1 MTVSQPTLTV
11 IAGPNSAGKSTFTRA
26 TQEALRVP
34 IIDPDSIAMQLRPD
48 NAEAAALAGGKQAIK
63 RARAYLDNNQSVAV
77 ETTLSGNTYLRM
89 MVEAK
94 SKGWQVNLIYVGV
107 DNVQISI
114 ERVAQRVAA
123 GGHNV
128 SKEDIRRR
136 YTRSL
141 TNLKIAIQQADYTS
155 IFDNSAR
162 VGYRKILTI
171 AAGRIT
177 EHARRLPEWI
187 IAALPQEF
195 IEPNENQSTELD

>member
-11 IAGPNSAGKSTFTRA
+11 IAGPNGAGKSTFTRA

-34 IIDPDSIAMQLRPD
+34 VIDPDSEARQLRPD
-48 NAEAAALAGGKQAIK
+48 NPEAAAIAGGKQAIK
-63 RARAYLDNNQSVAV
+63 RARVYLDNSQSFAV

-89 MVEAK
+89 MVEVK
-94 SKGWQVNLIYVGV
+94 SRGWQVNLIYVGV
-107 DNVQISI
+107 NNVQLSI

-128 SKEDIRRR
+128 SQEDIRRR

-141 TNLKIAIQQADYTS
+141 TNLPIAIQQAGYAS

-162 VGYRKILTI
+162 AGYRKILTI
-171 AAGRIT
+171 AQGRIT
-177 EHARRLPEWI
+177 ERTRTLPEWI
-187 IAALPQEF
+187 ITTLPQEF
-195 IEPNENQSTELD
+195 IEPNENQSTKLD